1 MSEQESALLALAA
14 FLEKE
19 HVPYMVIGGLANA
32 VWGEPRATLDIDVT
46 VWVDEPGI
54 AAVVEALSEVFH
66 ALAGDPVS
74 FVKEARVLP
83 LESEHGVRL
92 DVVFGFLP
100 FERDAIA
107 RALAVPVAETPVRFC
122 TAEDLIL
129 MKIVSSRERDLAD
142 AEGVTLRRIHDLDL
156 GYLEP
161 RIRELA
167 DLLGRAEI
175 IRRWES
181 WKAKATGPR

>member
-1 MSEQESALLALAA
+1 MSDQESALLALAA
-14 FLEKE
+14 LLEKE

-46 VWVDEPGI
+46 VWVDESGV
-54 AAVVEALSEVFH
+54 AGAVDVLSKAFQVVAEDP
-66 ALAGDPVS
+66 LA
-74 FVKEARVLP
+74 FVKESRVLP

-92 DVVFGFLP
+92 DVVFGLLP

-107 RALAVPVAETPVRFC
+107 RAVPIEIAGMSVRVCTP
-122 TAEDLIL
+122 EDLIL
-129 MKIVSSRERDLAD
+129 MKIISDRERDLAD
-142 AEGVTLRRIHDLDL
+142 AEGVTLRRIRDLDL

-167 DLLGRAEI
+167 DLLGKAEI

-181 WKAKATGPR
+181 WKANAVGHR